1 MKPLLLLLLLRIMCF
16 NHANGQTCTAT
27 IIANGSTEFCTPQR
41 VVLSA
46 NTNEVG
52 WSRKADFPGAVKTRT
67 VRFSILGKGYVGISY
82 SSNISSKEFW
92 EFDPV
97 ANTWTQKADFG
108 GERRVD
114 AVGFS
119 INDKGYVGAGYDGTL
134 LNDFWE
140 YDPAAN
146 AWSRK
151 ADMPGKPRIGSSLL
165 AMGDRGFLI
174 GGWDGTYRKDVWE
187 YNPQL
192 DQWLQKKD
200 FPGTARRDAPA
211 FEIDGMG
218 YLGTGISNKG
228 QAPGNNNDFWQ
239 YNPVADHWVRKADF
253 AGISEGP
260 NAGFSTASKGYI
272 GTRAPDDIYSFW
284 EYDPLT
290 DTWVKKQDL
299 PGFMHGL
306 NGFMQD
312 IRGFSIGDKGYV
324 AFYDNL
330 SSLHVYEYDPTS
342 TSTYLWSTGETT
354 PSIVATQTG
363 AYTVSVTDDAGCT
376 ATSAPLAVNATLLPA
391 PTIYASDSASS
402 CEGNYVVLSANTGT
416 DTWTHKSNFGGIN
429 RTKAASFVIGG
440 HAYVGLG
447 GSSRQPDFNT
457 FWAYDPVVD
466 TWTQRADFPG
476 SWRVSP
482 VSFSVGTK
490 GYVGTGRN
498 INDIY
503 LKDIWEY
510 DPGANSWKQK
520 ADFAGSP
527 RFQATAFSIGSKGYL
542 GSGYNGVYPNDLWE
556 YDPATD
562 HWTQKA
568 SMETQG
574 RAGGVGLSIGGKGY
588 VGMGY
593 WGPSESNTLH
603 DFWQYDPTDNSWLQ
617 KANFPADYNLSF
629 LLPTLPSF
637 SIGDNGFVANLEFPK
652 NELWQYDP
660 AYNAWTLKKAFSGPD
675 RKPNA
680 TGFAIGNRGYISMG
694 SNSSG
699 GLNDLWEYKPE
710 DEFSYLWSTGEAT
723 PSIVVKKDGSFSVS
737 IQNAQGCSGTSAP
750 VTVRVGTLFP
760 TPVVLADG
768 PTTFCEGRT
777 VTLSVNKFWE
787 NDPGGST
794 GADYTYLW
802 STGETTPD
810 IVVSTSGTYTL
821 RVSNKSGCTQV
832 TAPVEAVVN
841 VGSVPEP
848 KITSNRIPTGVEGYW
863 FCQGETIDF
872 TAIPGTPDPGISYLW
887 STGATTQSITV
898 GEEQTLYVTTTD
910 QNGCSA
916 TSGYVYAYME
926 PTPEQP
932 GAYTV
937 PPDCSGK
944 NGFIG
949 ISVQQPGNTSAYTID
964 GFATSSSGSDF
975 FGLGPG
981 TYLVGVQSFRGCLS
995 EIFPITLEAP
1005 EYSPMQI
1012 VCQPGLEI
1020 SASQGICSAAV
1031 VVNPPAA
1038 SGGCGEL
1045 TVTSS
1050 HPGSSFPVGTTVVTW
1065 TVTDSNGETATC
1077 EQTVTVTDNT
1087 PPTLVCQPDMLLET
1101 TSSGEVVHFSPPAGQ
1116 DNCGQV
1122 TVQQTEGPASGSL
1135 FPVGKTKISFTA
1147 TDEARNSTTCS
1158 FIITVAKKAC
1168 ITPPTFTLQVT
1179 NSKCLG
1185 TNTGSIVINASGE
1198 TGSYTYSID
1207 NGDTYSQQNS
1217 FAGLGA
1223 GNYMVRVQSDGCISP
1238 ARLVSITASASGQ
1251 LNIICPKD
1259 ITVQPTSLNGSRVSF
1274 AQPRITNDCPGT
1286 VVTQTAG
1293 PSSGSVFPIGVTKV
1307 TFKATN
1313 AAGNSSTCS
1322 FLVRVLDP
1330 YCSGS
1335 GNNKK
1340 VYVCHKGQTICVS
1353 VNALAAHL
1361 GHGDKLGQCGN
1372 SYAKPVAEPAV
1383 PTISVF
1389 PNPTK
1394 GQFTVQLKNIPA
1406 ADATLQI
1413 VDAMGSIIENRSV
1426 KKAAFSSTI
1435 SVNLKN
1441 KASGVYQVR
1450 FASDTE
1456 VYTTKVIVE

>member
-1 MKPLLLLLLLRIMCF
+1 MLLGIIYF
-16 NHANGQTCTAT
+16 NPANGQSCTVT
-27 IIANGSTEFCTPQR
+27 ITPDGPTKFCPPGSVTLQANAS
-41 VVLSA
+41 
-46 NTNEVG
+46 EVG
-52 WSRKADFPGAVKTRT
+52 WTQKADLPGTSERGEVG
-67 VRFSILGKGYVGISY
+67 FSILGKGYVGTGILH
-82 SSNISSKEFW
+82 NWASKEFW

-108 GERRVD
+108 GEARGE
-114 AVGFS
+114 AAGFS
-119 INDKGYVGAGYDGTL
+119 VNGKGYIGTGL
-134 LNDFWE
+134 LSTGKIANDMWE
-140 YDPAAN
+140 YDPVAN
-146 AWSRK
+146 RWSRK
-151 ADMPGKPRIGSSLL
+151 ADLPGLPRRYASVFTVGSRAFLACGFARGTLL
-165 AMGDRGFLI
+165 
-174 GGWDGTYRKDVWE
+174 KEVWE
-187 YNPQL
+187 YDAQL
-192 DQWLQKKD
+192 DQWIQKED
-200 FPGTARRDAPA
+200 FPGTARWSASA
-211 FEIDGMG
+211 FAIGGMG
-218 YLGTGISNKG
+218 YLGTGLSNPGGIHVKHTDFWQYDPVMNKWTQKADFGGISQGMTAGFSISNKG
-228 QAPGNNNDFWQ
+228 
-239 YNPVADHWVRKADF
+239 
-253 AGISEGP
+253 
-260 NAGFSTASKGYI
+260 YI
-272 GTRAPDDIYSFW
+272 GSGTLADYILSFW
-284 EYDPLT
+284 EYDPGA
-290 DTWVKKQDL
+290 DSWEKKADL
-299 PGFMHGL
+299 LGKGYPSYA
-306 NGFMQD
+306 
-312 IRGFSIGDKGYV
+312 FSLGNKGYV
-324 AFYDNL
+324 GFGQESGIDHL
-330 SSLHVYEYDPTS
+330 YEFNPAPTS
-342 TSTYLWSTGETT
+342 TFLWSTGETT
-354 PSIVATQTG
+354 PSIVATQSG
-363 AYTVSVTDDAGCT
+363 AYTVTVFDEQGCSATSEPIIVNASPLPAPTIAASGSTNLCEGGQVMLTANPPGKSEDFTYLWSNGESTPSITVKTNGSFNVSISNAQGCT
-376 ATSAPLAVNATLLPA
+376 ATSASTEVKVGAPFPA
-391 PTIYASDSASS
+391 PIIT
-402 CEGNYVVLSANTGT
+402 ANGT
-416 DTWTHKSNFGGIN
+416 
-429 RTKAASFVIGG
+429 
-440 HAYVGLG
+440 
-447 GSSRQPDFNT
+447 
-457 FWAYDPVVD
+457 
-466 TWTQRADFPG
+466 
-476 SWRVSP
+476 
-482 VSFSVGTK
+482 
-490 GYVGTGRN
+490 
-498 INDIY
+498 
-503 LKDIWEY
+503 
-510 DPGANSWKQK
+510 
-520 ADFAGSP
+520 
-527 RFQATAFSIGSKGYL
+527 
-542 GSGYNGVYPNDLWE
+542 
-556 YDPATD
+556 
-562 HWTQKA
+562 
-568 SMETQG
+568 
-574 RAGGVGLSIGGKGY
+574 
-588 VGMGY
+588 
-593 WGPSESNTLH
+593 
-603 DFWQYDPTDNSWLQ
+603 
-617 KANFPADYNLSF
+617 
-629 LLPTLPSF
+629 
-637 SIGDNGFVANLEFPK
+637 
-652 NELWQYDP
+652 
-660 AYNAWTLKKAFSGPD
+660 
-675 RKPNA
+675 
-680 TGFAIGNRGYISMG
+680 
-694 SNSSG
+694 
-699 GLNDLWEYKPE
+699 
-710 DEFSYLWSTGEAT
+710 
-723 PSIVVKKDGSFSVS
+723 
-737 IQNAQGCSGTSAP
+737 
-750 VTVRVGTLFP
+750 
-760 TPVVLADG
+760 
-768 PTTFCEGRT
+768 TTFCEGRT
-777 VTLSVNKFWE
+777 VSLSVNNFWE
-787 NDPGGST
+787 NDPAGST
-794 GADYTYLW
+794 SADYTYLW
-802 STGETTPD
+802 SNGETTPS
-810 IVVSTSGTYTL
+810 IVVGTGGIYTL
-821 RVSNKSGCTQV
+821 RVTNATGCSQV
-832 TAPVEAVVN
+832 SAPVEVKVE
-841 VGSVPEP
+841 SVPIP

-872 TAIPGTPDPGISYLW
+872 TAIPGTPDPGTSYLW
-887 STGATTQSITV
+887 STGETTQTITV
-898 GEEQTLYVTTTD
+898 GEDRQLYVTTTD

-1005 EYSPMQI
+1005 EYSEVQV
-1012 VCQPGLEI
+1012 VCQPGLEV
-1020 SASQGICSAAV
+1020 SADEGACSADV
-1031 VVNPPAA
+1031 VVNPPSA

-1147 TDEARNSTTCS
+1147 TDEARNTTTCS

-1179 NSKCLG
+1179 NSSCLG
-1185 TNTGSIVINASGE
+1185 TNTGSIVINASGG

-1293 PSSGSVFPIGVTKV
+1293 PSSGFVFPIGVTKV
-1307 TFKATN
+1307 TFEATN

-1383 PTISVF
+1383 PGISVF

-1450 FASDTE
+1450 FVSDTE